1 MGGRRLFFAIA
12 IVLATAGAFAMLA
25 LQIGHGAMAAATSP
39 NWALLAAAFAVSAGV
54 QPLRALAWRTTLRE
68 ERPGFR
74 AIYAASAVGS
84 FLDTV
89 LPARLGEASKVG
101 VLRVAAGARWPGFAR
116 AGGSLVCAHLL
127 EAIAFALVGA
137 ASAFFLP
144 FPNWA
149 RGTLVGGLGLAGGGM
164 LVAAVLHS
172 RIGRFLP
179 RSVDTFLAGAAA
191 PPRVLA
197 RAGGTLLFTWLAR
210 WGAIML
216 LLHAIGVHAS
226 MGTALLYM
234 IVTGLANTAPLLP
247 GNVGVYQGAAVGALA
262 LVGHVGAKA
271 VAVGLVAPVLASVAT
286 AAAAL
291 VGIALYGRRF
301 AIIPRAALVRS
312 RPG

>member
-39 NWALLAAAFAVSAGV
+39 NWTLLAAAFAVSAGV

-68 ERPGFR
+68 QRPSFR

-101 VLRVAAGARWPGFAR
+101 VLRVAAGTRWPGFAR
-116 AGGSLVCAHLL
+116 AGGSLVCAHL
-127 EAIAFALVGA
+127 
-137 ASAFFLP
+137 
-144 FPNWA
+144 
-149 RGTLVGGLGLAGGGM
+149 
-164 LVAAVLHS
+164 
-172 RIGRFLP
+172 
-179 RSVDTFLAGAAA
+179 LAGAAA

-247 GNVGVYQGAAVGALA
+247 GNAGLYQGAAVGALA

-301 AIIPRAALVRS
+301 AIIPRAAFARN
-312 RPG
+312 

>member
-39 NWALLAAAFAVSAGV
+39 NWTLLAAAFAVSAGV

-68 ERPGFR
+68 QRPGFR
-74 AIYAASAVGS
+74 AIYAASAVG
-84 FLDTV
+84 
-89 LPARLGEASKVG
+89 EASKVG
-101 VLRVAAGARWPGFAR
+101 VLRVSAGARWPGFAR

-164 LVAAVLHS
+164 LLAAVLHS

-179 RSVDTFLAGAAA
+179 RSMDTFLAGAAA

-226 MGTALLYM
+226 VGTALLYM

-247 GNVGVYQGAAVGALA
+247 GNAGVYQGAAVGALA

-301 AIIPRAALVRS
+301 AIIPRAAFARS
-312 RPG
+312 